1 MRKGPSPFHVLD
13 DEPDGGLLTA
23 RGGQSVEG
31 CKMVDASDA
40 CSSTI
45 CLFLVAA
52 EIHLCC
58 FGSAVDS
65 QRAPPS
71 WVLFSSPDAVDL
83 NMSEWATMSVVSRW
97 PDKSGTIV
105 P

>member
-1 MRKGPSPFHVLD
+1 MQDGRRQRRVFLD
-13 DEPDGGLLTA
+13 HLP
-23 RGGQSVEG
+23 
-31 CKMVDASDA
+31 
-40 CSSTI
+40 
-45 CLFLVAA
+45 FLVAV

-97 PDKSGTIV
+97 PDKSDTIV